1 GEHAELVSH
10 DVQLAHNGYLP
21 EQRRVTPVRRPDLLM
36 RWFLPNWYWACLI
49 DDDYGGGAMHSLQI
63 FDRTG
68 RSVHRLVIA
77 DIDNRGWRQL
87 EAATDARHPRANPAR
102 ATRPVASRR
111 RAASRS
117 RRRSSARRPGAE
129 RLLRRYRLSRLT
141 ANRLLAGHGAERLS
155 VDAFVAVLERPLR
168 RRVTLEL
175 EGCTHVQSGWMTPWS
190 ARGDPSL
197 VLGGGQLRLT
207 IDTTALSEAWCVTRP
222 GADGR
227 LETGFEAFDGQGRLV
242 ASVG

>member
-1 GEHAELVSH
+1 VSAVTHGEHAELVSH

-87 EAATDARHPRANPAR
+87 EAATDARPPAFVQTIDAVTETPPDVETLRAEWR
-102 ATRPVASRR
+102 GLGSRED
-111 RAASRS
+111 
-117 RRRSSARRPGAE
+117 AE

-227 LETGFEAFDGQGRLV
+227 
-242 ASVG
+242 